1 MSRVYD
7 AILKLTD
14 KFSAPLQKAAENV
27 DRFEKTYNNASKA
40 IDKTGKAMVK
50 TGEKLTK
57 AVTLP
62 IIGAGVAVTKMA
74 IEWEDAFADV
84 KKTFPGTQAE
94 LSKFNDSL
102 RDMSKEIPVAA
113 EELAGIAAE
122 GGQLGIQSQNL
133 AKFTR
138 TVADLKV
145 ATNLGDEGA
154 SQMAKF
160 ANIVGMSQDNF
171 DRLGSTI
178 VELGNNTA
186 TTEADIMNMAMRL
199 AGAGS
204 TIGMT
209 ESQILGVSAAL
220 SSVGIEAQAG
230 GSSMSKVMLDI
241 AQQVELG
248 GDKLKSYAQVCGMTG
263 KEFAKMFKDNP
274 TAILGKFIQGLANA
288 EKKGKSTIGI
298 LDDLDLSETRVR
310 DTLLRAAGA
319 SDIFTNAIDMG
330 ARAWEENSALTKEAT
345 AKYDTTAGQ
354 LQILKNTFKDVGRSF
369 GEFFLPYLK
378 KATGK
383 VKGFADMISKLDK
396 GTKQNIIKVALAL
409 ATLGPSLIVVGKLT
423 RGVSKG
429 IKAFVNLGKAV
440 KTAGSFFKLLSS
452 SAVMTHLVAI
462 GVVIAIG
469 LIIAAIVYL
478 ITHWDKVKAKA
489 EQVFPGIGEKLQ
501 RMGKVFGHVFKSIM
515 KAGLMFIKLLVWLF
529 KNIVSFCLPWV
540 ESFVEVVVDTVAMI
554 GEVLSGLIKIIT
566 GVFTLNWSKAWE
578 GVKQIF
584 VGIWTGIKNIF
595 IEIINHLIRR
605 ANSFID
611 IFNSF
616 KIPDWVPFI
625 GGKGINIDHHF
636 NLIGQ
641 KSAKAEKSTR
651 PARSTQTVRMA
662 ASGAHNW
669 MGGPIHINERG
680 GEIVDLPRGS
690 RVIPHDLSVK
700 ELNKD
705 RGKNDTSYSLNIP
718 KLADTIVVREEADI
732 DRIMKEFTNK
742 IKMAKLT
749 KIGGVNG
756 NLAW

>member
-27 DRFEKTYNNASKA
+27 DRFEKTYNQTSKA
-40 IDKTGKAMVK
+40 IDKTGRSMIK
-50 TGEKLTK
+50 TGETLNK
-57 AVTLP
+57 AVTMP
-62 IIGAGVAVTKMA
+62 IIAAGFAATKMA
-74 IEWEDAFADV
+74 ITWEDAFADV
-84 KKTFPGTQAE
+84 KKTFPGTEAE
-94 LSKFNDSL
+94 LSKFNDTL
-102 RDMSKEIPVAA
+102 IEMSKQIPVTA
-113 EELAGIAAE
+113 EELSAIAAE

-204 TIGMT
+204 TVGMT

-230 GSSMSKVMLDI
+230 GSAMSKVMIDI
-241 AQQVELG
+241 SQQVELG
-248 GDKLKSYAQVCGMTG
+248 GDKLKDYAQVCGMTAN
-263 KEFAKMFKDNP
+263 EFSKMFRDDP
-274 TAILGKFIQGLANA
+274 TAVIGKFVQGLGSA
-288 EKKGKSTIGI
+288 ESQGKSTIGI
-298 LDDLDLSETRVR
+298 LDNLDLTETRVR

-319 SDIFTNAIDMG
+319 SDIFTDAIDMG
-330 ARAWEENSALTKEAT
+330 ARAWDENSALAEEAA

-354 LQILKNTFKDVGRSF
+354 LQILKNTLRDVGKSF
-369 GEFFLPYLK
+369 GGSLLPSFK
-378 KATGK
+378 EGVIKAK
-383 VKGFADMISKLDK
+383 EFADRISKLDD

-409 ATLGPSLIVVGKLT
+409 ASLGPGLIVVGKLT

-429 IKAFVNLGKAV
+429 INVFVKFGKAV
-440 KTAGSFFKLLSS
+440 KTAGSLFKLLTS
-452 SAVMTHLVAI
+452 SAVMTNLVAI
-462 GVVIAIG
+462 GVVVAIG

-478 ITHWDKVKAKA
+478 VKHWDKVKAKA
-489 EQVFPGIGEKLQ
+489 EEIFPGIGAAFQ
-501 RMGKVFGHVFKSIM
+501 RMGEI
-515 KAGLMFIKLLVWLF
+515 AGEIFENIAILGKGFIKILVFLF
-529 KNIVSFCLPWV
+529 SSIVSFCMPYIQTI
-540 ESFVEVVVDTVAMI
+540 VDLVSHYIEMVMGII
-554 GEVLSGLIKIIT
+554 GGLIKFIT
-566 GVFTLNWSKAWE
+566 GVFTGDWEKAWE

-584 VGIWTGIKNIF
+584 SSIWNGIKNMFTDYINGF
-595 IEIINHLIRR
+595 IRGINNLINLVNKIPGVSLGHIGLLGEAGKT
-605 ANSFID
+605 ANSAP
-611 IFNSF
+611 
-616 KIPDWVPFI
+616 K
-625 GGKGINIDHHF
+625 
-636 NLIGQ
+636 
-641 KSAKAEKSTR
+641 
-651 PARSTQTVRMA
+651 VRAGRGVGRVTTA
-662 ASGAHNW
+662 ASGAYNW

-700 ELNKD
+700 ELNK
-705 RGKNDTSYSLNIP
+705 GKGESQTSYTLNIP
-718 KLADTIVVREEADI
+718 KLADTILVREETDI
-732 DRIMKEFTNK
+732 DKIVNQLANK
-742 IKMAKLT
+742 LKMAKLT
-749 KIGGVNG
+749 KIGGLNG
-756 NLAW
+756 NMA

>member
-14 KFSAPLQKAAENV
+14 KFSAPLQKAAESV
-27 DRFEKTYNNASKA
+27 DRFEKTYKNTAKA
-40 IDKTGKAMVK
+40 IDKTGKSMIK

-57 AVTLP
+57 AITLP
-62 IIGAGVAVTKMA
+62 IVGAGIAATKMA

-84 KKTFPGTQAE
+84 KKTFPGTEAE
-94 LSKFNDSL
+94 LSKFNDTI
-102 RDMSKEIPVAA
+102 REMSKEIPVAA
-113 EELAGIAAE
+113 EELAAIAAE

-204 TIGMT
+204 TVGMT

-230 GSSMSKVMLDI
+230 GSAMSKVMIDI
-241 AQQVELG
+241 SQQVELG
-248 GDKLKSYAQVCGMTG
+248 GDKLKDYAEVCGMTADQ
-263 KEFAKMFKDNP
+263 FSKMFKDDP
-274 TAILGKFIQGLANA
+274 TAVIGKFIQGLGSA
-288 EKKGKSTIGI
+288 ESQGKSTIGI
-298 LDDLDLSETRVR
+298 LDSLDLTETRVR

-319 SDIFTNAIDMG
+319 SDIFTDAIDMG
-330 ARAWEENSALTKEAT
+330 ARAWDENSALAEEAA

-354 LQILKNTFKDVGRSF
+354 LQILKNTLKDVGRSF
-369 GEFFLPYLK
+369 GDAFLPYLK
-378 KATGK
+378 EGTEK
-383 VKGFADMISKLDK
+383 VKDFAYRISKLDD

-409 ATLGPSLIVVGKLT
+409 AALGPGLIVVGKLT

-429 IKAFVNLGKAV
+429 IYAFIDFGKAAGKAGSLFKLFTSSIV
-440 KTAGSFFKLLSS
+440 KTK
-452 SAVMTHLVAI
+452 LVAL
-462 GVVIAIG
+462 GVVLAIA
-469 LIIAAIVYL
+469 LIVGAIIYL

-489 EQVFPGIGEKLQ
+489 EEIFPGIGKKVQ
-501 RMGKVFGHVFKSIM
+501 RMGEIFSEIFAIVVEEGKKFVDGLVEVF
-515 KAGLMFIKLLVWLF
+515 
-529 KNIVSFCLPWV
+529 NTIVQFCGPILKT
-540 ESFVEVVVDTVAMI
+540 FVEIIVDAVTMI
-554 GEVLSGLIKIIT
+554 GEILDGLIKLIV
-566 GVFTLNWSKAWE
+566 GVFTGNWQMAWE

-584 VGIWTGIKNIF
+584 VGIVTGIKNVF
-595 IEIINHLIRR
+595 TDMINGVIRGL
-605 ANSFID
+605 NSFID
-611 IFNSF
+611 VLNSI
-616 KIPDWVPFI
+616 KIPDWIPFI
-625 GGKGINIDHHF
+625 GGKGVNIGHIREF
-636 NLIGQ
+636 GQ
-641 KSAKAEKSTR
+641 TATRTARTSR
-651 PARSTQTVRMA
+651 PARSAQTVRMA
-662 ASGAHNW
+662 ASGASNW

-700 ELNKD
+700 ELNKG
-705 RGKNDTSYSLNIP
+705 RGESQTSYTLNIP
-718 KLADTIVVREEADI
+718 KLADTIVVREETDI
-732 DRIMKEFTNK
+732 DKIVNQLANK
-742 IKMAKLT
+742 LKLAKLT
-749 KIGGVNG
+749 KIGGLNG
-756 NLAW
+756 NMA

>member
-27 DRFEKTYNNASKA
+27 DRFEKTYKQTSRA
-40 IDKTGKAMVK
+40 IDKTGKDMIK
-50 TGEKLTK
+50 TGETLNK
-57 AVTLP
+57 AVTIP
-62 IIGAGVAVTKMA
+62 IIAAGFAATKMA
-74 IEWEDAFADV
+74 ISWEDAFADV
-84 KKTFPGTQAE
+84 KKTFPGTEAE
-94 LSKFNDSL
+94 LSKFNDTL
-102 RDMSKEIPVAA
+102 IEMSKQIPVTA
-113 EELAGIAAE
+113 EELSAIAAE
-122 GGQLGIQSQNL
+122 GGQLGIQAQNL

-171 DRLGSTI
+171 DRLGSVI

-204 TIGMT
+204 TIGMS

-230 GSSMSKVMLDI
+230 GSAMSKVMIDI

-248 GDKLKSYAQVCGMTG
+248 GDKLKDYAKVCGMTS
-263 KEFAKMFKDNP
+263 KEFSNVFKDDP
-274 TAILGKFIQGLANA
+274 TAILGKFIQGLGSA
-288 EKKGKSTIGI
+288 ESQGKSTIGI
-298 LDDLDLSETRVR
+298 LDNLDLTETRVR

-319 SDIFTNAIDMG
+319 SDIFTDAIDMG
-330 ARAWEENSALTKEAT
+330 ARAWDENSALAQEAA

-354 LQILKNTFKDVGRSF
+354 LQILKNTLRDVGKSF
-369 GEFFLPYLK
+369 GDSLLPSFK
-378 KATGK
+378 EGVSKAK
-383 VKGFADMISKLDK
+383 EFADMISKLDD

-429 IKAFVNLGKAV
+429 INAFVKFGKAA
-440 KTAGSFFKLLSS
+440 KKAGSIFKILTS
-452 SAVMTHLVAI
+452 SAATTNLVAV
-462 GVVIAIG
+462 GVVVAIG

-489 EQVFPGIGEKLQ
+489 EEIFPGIGKKVQ
-501 RMGKVFGHVFKSIM
+501 RMGEIFSEIFG
-515 KAGLMFIKLLVWLF
+515 
-529 KNIVSFCLPWV
+529 IVVEIVQFCGPILKT
-540 ESFVEVVVDTVAMI
+540 FVEIIVDTVTMI
-554 GEVLSGLIKIIT
+554 GEILDGLIKLIV
-566 GVFTLNWSKAWE
+566 GVFTGNWQMAWE

-584 VGIWTGIKNIF
+584 TGIVSGIKSVF
-595 IEIINHLIRR
+595 TDMINGVIRGL
-605 ANSFID
+605 NSFID
-611 IFNSF
+611 VLNSI
-616 KIPDWVPFI
+616 KIPDWIPFI
-625 GGKGINIDHHF
+625 GGKGVNIGH
-636 NLIGQ
+636 IGEFGQ
-641 KSAKAEKSTR
+641 TATRTARTTR
-651 PARSTQTVRMA
+651 PARSAQTVRMA
-662 ASGAHNW
+662 ASGASNW

-700 ELNKD
+700 ELNKG
-705 RGKNDTSYSLNIP
+705 RGESQTSYTLNIP
-718 KLADTIVVREEADI
+718 KLADTIVVREETDI
-732 DRIMKEFTNK
+732 DKIVNQLANK
-742 IKMAKLT
+742 LKLAKLT
-749 KIGGVNG
+749 KIGGLNG
-756 NLAW
+756 NMA

>member
-27 DRFEKTYNNASKA
+27 DRFEKTYKQTSRA
-40 IDKTGKAMVK
+40 IDKTGKDMIK
-50 TGEKLTK
+50 TGETLNKT
-57 AVTLP
+57 VTMP
-62 IIGAGVAVTKMA
+62 IIAAGFAATKMA
-74 IEWEDAFADV
+74 ISWEDAFADV
-84 KKTFPGTQAE
+84 KKTFPGTEAE
-94 LSKFNDSL
+94 LSKFNDTII
-102 RDMSKEIPVAA
+102 DMSKQIPVAA
-113 EELAGIAAE
+113 EELAAIAAE
-122 GGQLGIQSQNL
+122 GGQLGIQAQNL

-171 DRLGSTI
+171 DRLGSVI

-230 GSSMSKVMLDI
+230 GSAMSKVMIDI

-248 GDKLKSYAQVCGMTG
+248 GDKLKDYAQVCGITADQ
-263 KEFAKMFKDNP
+263 FSKMFKDDP
-274 TAILGKFIQGLANA
+274 TAVLGKFIQGLGSA
-288 EKKGKSTIGI
+288 ESQGKSTIGI
-298 LDDLDLSETRVR
+298 LDNLDLTETRIR

-319 SDIFTNAIDMG
+319 SDIFTDAIDMG
-330 ARAWEENSALTKEAT
+330 SRAWDENSALAEEAA

-354 LQILKNTFKDVGRSF
+354 LQILKNTLRDVGKSF
-369 GEFFLPYLK
+369 GSSLLPSFK
-378 KATGK
+378 EGVSKAK
-383 VKGFADMISKLDK
+383 EFADRISKLDD

-409 ATLGPSLIVVGKLT
+409 ASLGPGLIVVGKLT

-429 IKAFVNLGKAV
+429 INAFVKFGKAA
-440 KTAGSFFKLLSS
+440 KKAGGFFKLFACGAMKANFIAL
-452 SAVMTHLVAI
+452 AVVL
-462 GVVIAIG
+462 AIG
-469 LIIAAIVYL
+469 LIIGVTIYL
-478 ITHWDKVKAKA
+478 IKNWDKVKAKA
-489 EQVFPGIGEKLQ
+489 EEIFPGIGKKVQ
-501 RMGKVFGHVFKSIM
+501 RMGEIFSEIFGIIVEEGKKFVDGLVEVFGT
-515 KAGLMFIKLLVWLF
+515 
-529 KNIVSFCLPWV
+529 IVQFCGPILKT
-540 ESFVEVVVDTVAMI
+540 FVEIIVDAVTMI
-554 GEVLSGLIKIIT
+554 GEILDGLIKLIV
-566 GVFTLNWSKAWE
+566 GVFTGNWQMAWE

-584 VGIWTGIKNIF
+584 VGIVTGIKNVF
-595 IEIINHLIRR
+595 TDMINGVIRGL
-605 ANSFID
+605 NSFID
-611 IFNSF
+611 VLNSI

-625 GGKGINIDHHF
+625 GGKGLNIGH
-636 NLIGQ
+636 IGEFG
-641 KSAKAEKSTR
+641 KTATRTARTTR
-651 PARSTQTVRMA
+651 PARRSGQSVRTA
-662 ASGAHNW
+662 ASGASNW

-700 ELNKD
+700 ELNKG
-705 RGKNDTSYSLNIP
+705 RGESQTSYTLNIP
-718 KLADTIVVREEADI
+718 KLADTIVVREETDI
-732 DRIMKEFTNK
+732 DKIVNQLANK
-742 IKMAKLT
+742 LKMAKLT
-749 KIGGVNG
+749 KIGGING
-756 NLAW
+756 NMD